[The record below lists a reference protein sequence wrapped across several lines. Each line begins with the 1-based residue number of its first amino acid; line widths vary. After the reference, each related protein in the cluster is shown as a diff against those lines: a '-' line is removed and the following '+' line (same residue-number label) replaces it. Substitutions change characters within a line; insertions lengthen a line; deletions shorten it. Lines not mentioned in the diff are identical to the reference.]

1 MSITTTT
8 TTGVDNNVILLFFS
22 PRRYGHEFRVL
33 SEHLLLIGVATS
45 ISIVIIP
52 PWYNDH
58 CIYVIVGVTIVIVTI
73 IGITT
78 TNAT

>member
-8 TTGVDNNVILLFFS
+8 GVNNIILLL

-33 SEHLLLIGVATS
+33 SEHLLIVVA
-45 ISIVIIP
+45 ISIVIVP

-58 CIYVIVGVTIVIVTI
+58 CIAVIGVTIVTV
-73 IGITT
+73 TT
-78 TNAT
+78 TTANTT